1 MKKIDASSLFY
12 QAISILL
19 IGGAFSVLGERQP
32 FSQVS
37 GAGLGSD
44 YSSPQ
49 NKRDAL
55 TPSEIAKRYWTASAD
70 GKFSE
75 TRGYIDFCSLNHK
88 YSVDRGIINTLAR
101 LIPRSIYEGPEAPGG
116 DSIELMVEKITEAKI
131 DQAINEI
138 TLDDYTYLSIAAMRI
153 SLSAYYATEYQIK
166 FQELSELYIASNAD
180 NGTPLGATGGNV
192 RQGSETDRYRAAM
205 RLRVQFIADFARSE
219 LTGKG
224 IEGVFTVVKGP
235 HGHSRERLG
244 LESAARILDHVQLRA
259 GFHATSTFLAAT
271 PKRSSPGNG
280 SSSPQNMKPGEL
292 VIGRIEEESLKGDAA
307 SVVAIIHFR
316 DYPVTRS
323 QFTLRRCKGE
333 WKIDSVNLFYK
344 DVFDLRKDLKKK
356 ENKNDIRRI
365 AYLLPGNH
373 PVFRIP
379 AAIPLIVKSVA

>member
-1 MKKIDASSLFY
+1 MKKIDVRSLFY
-12 QAISILL
+12 QAVSILL

-32 FSQVS
+32 ISQVRC
-37 GAGLGSD
+37 AGLGSD

-55 TPSEIAKRYWTASAD
+55 TPSEIAKRYWKASAD

-75 TRGYIDFCSLNHK
+75 TRRYIDFCSLNHK

-101 LIPRSIYEGPEAPGG
+101 LIPRAIYEGPEAPGG
-116 DSIELMVEKITEAKI
+116 DSVELIAEKITEAKI

-138 TLDDYTYLSIAAMRI
+138 TLDDHTYLPTPEMRK
-153 SLSAYYATEYQIK
+153 SLSAYYATEYQSK
-166 FQELSELYIASNAD
+166 FQELSEQYIASNDD
-180 NGTPLGATGGNV
+180 NGTPPGATGGNV
-192 RQGSETDRYRAAM
+192 RRRSAADRYRAAM

-219 LTGKG
+219 LTVKG
-224 IEGVFTVVKGP
+224 LEGVFTVVKGP
-235 HGHSRERLG
+235 HGHSRERLSM
-244 LESAARILDHVQLRA
+244 EYAAKILDHVQVRA
-259 GFHATSTFLAAT
+259 ELHATSTFLAAT
-271 PKRSSPGNG
+271 PKRSRPGNA

-307 SVVAIIHFR
+307 SIVAIIHFR
-316 DYPVTRS
+316 EYPVTRS
-323 QFTLRRCKGE
+323 HFTLRRCKGE

-356 ENKNDIRRI
+356 ENKDEIRKI
-365 AYLLPGNH
+365 ASLPPEHH